1 MKILTGVITTLLT
14 VTIIT
19 SAKAIIDVHVLK
31 AENRN
36 VKELLIETRS
46 DIKII
51 KEDIKHLLER

>member
-1 MKILTGVITTLLT
+1 MKIITGVITTLIA

-19 SAKAIIDVHVLK
+19 SAKAIIDVNIIKV
-31 AENRN
+31 ENKN